1 MNDATRNVTV
11 KMVQFYVEKLGET
24 LCQLGIDTDKF
35 GIRYQGKIA
44 TRSKNHQR
52 KRNPPPQPFA
62 IKKCNKIGSRKY
74 KCVNELYFFWPSIDR
89 SDLWWQDIIVDF
101 QQHVLYAFLISV
113 LQGMAVTSEEELER
127 LHEASARGDRLMD
140 TTDDDDASV
149 VSDVPNGKTAN
160 AGNAAASAAGAG
172 AGTPGTRDE

>member
-1 MNDATRNVTV
+1 MAST
-11 KMVQFYVEKLGET
+11 
-24 LCQLGIDTDKF
+24 
-35 GIRYQGKIA
+35 
-44 TRSKNHQR
+44 
-52 KRNPPPQPFA
+52 
-62 IKKCNKIGSRKY
+62 
-74 KCVNELYFFWPSIDR
+74 
-89 SDLWWQDIIVDF
+89 QDIIVDF